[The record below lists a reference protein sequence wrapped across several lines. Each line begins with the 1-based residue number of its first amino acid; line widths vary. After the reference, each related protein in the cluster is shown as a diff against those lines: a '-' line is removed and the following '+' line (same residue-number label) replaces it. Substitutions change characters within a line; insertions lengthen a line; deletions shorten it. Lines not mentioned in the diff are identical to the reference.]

1 MWVDDKIG
9 AVHDDVGIGVV
20 VLFGDVLA
28 ELSHIANHSY
38 HCLSHQSVSLAAA
51 PLGMPMVCPNMAASI
66 SHE

>member
-28 ELSHIANHSY
+28 ELSHIANHSW
-38 HCLSHQSVSLAAA
+38 LMEAAMFGQTMGIPSGAAA
-51 PLGMPMVCPNMAASI
+51 RLTDWWLRQ
-66 SHE
+66 